1 MKTSLET
8 NLLGAES
15 HGSGGKVRDGRSFT
29 PRRISWAVRDVV
41 RKCDEEQPW
50 LRCPKLYPA
59 PRKQHSNGQTYIV
72 FVEGEMVRGQ
82 HSDSQ
87 TRAQRRIQEAAE
99 NCLILQQ
106 W

>member
-1 MKTSLET
+1 M
-8 NLLGAES
+8 
-15 HGSGGKVRDGRSFT
+15 
-29 PRRISWAVRDVV
+29 
-41 RKCDEEQPW
+41 
-50 LRCPKLYPA
+50 
-59 PRKQHSNGQTYIV
+59 YIV

>member
-1 MKTSLET
+1 MGLRATDLVGKSET
-8 NLLGAES
+8 GAVLPPDEY
-15 HGSGGKVRDGRSFT
+15 RET
-29 PRRISWAVRDVV
+29 VRDVV
-41 RKCDEEQPW
+41 RKCDEEQPR
-50 LRCPKLYPA
+50 LRCPKIYPA